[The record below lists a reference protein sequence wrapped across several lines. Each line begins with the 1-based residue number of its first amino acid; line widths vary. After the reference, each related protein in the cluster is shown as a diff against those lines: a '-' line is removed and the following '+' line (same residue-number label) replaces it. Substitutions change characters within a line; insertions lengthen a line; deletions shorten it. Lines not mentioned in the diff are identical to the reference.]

1 MKTRPIA
8 AALLL
13 TLSTP
18 LVLPPRVAFAQSV
31 DDATT
36 KMARQRFQEGV
47 NYFDKGQY
55 EMARAAFLQAY
66 ALRKHPAV
74 LLNLAQSC
82 VKSGHAL
89 EAARYFQ
96 QFLHEHTSATDA
108 QRADANRGLNEARA
122 KLGRIDVAG
131 VPAGTEI
138 FLDDERVGVTPLDHS
153 LDVEPGTHTVRAHG
167 AIDQSVQVTAGMGQ
181 GATARFSSSAAA
193 PAPAPAP
200 PPPSQE
206 EPSPAPPE
214 PTPPPP
220 SETTDATAPI
230 PPASE
235 SSTSS
240 GTHRGGWGIVV
251 LGGVVTLAAA
261 GTAIGFGAAKNSAQ
275 DAANSAASQIT
286 AYALGQDHRS
296 SAAGVCNNPSPKS
309 PYYGPCATLNT
320 DNDNVNKDAT
330 VANIA
335 IGVAVAGA
343 AFTILY
349 GVFGTKRSDSAAN
362 TTTPTV
368 GPMIG
373 QGLGG
378 LTVGGAF

>member
-1 MKTRPIA
+1 
-8 AALLL
+8 
-13 TLSTP
+13 
-18 LVLPPRVAFAQSV
+18 VAFAQSV

-96 QFLHEHTSATDA
+96 QFLHEHTAATDA
-108 QRADANRGLNEARA
+108 QRADANRGLNEAHT

-131 VPAGTEI
+131 VPPGTDVFI
-138 FLDDERVGVTPLDHS
+138 DDERVGITPLDHS
-153 LDVEPGTHTVRAHG
+153 IDVEPGTHTVRAH
-167 AIDQSVQVTAGMGQ
+167 DQSVQVTAGMGQ
-181 GATARFSSSAAA
+181 GATARFSTASAAA

-200 PPPSQE
+200 AQE
-206 EPSPAPPE
+206 EPAPPAPE

-220 SETTDATAPI
+220 SEASTDATAPI
-230 PPASE
+230 PPAPE
-235 SSTSS
+235 SSASEGS
-240 GTHRGGWGIVV
+240 HRGGWGIVV

-261 GTAIGFGAAKNSAQ
+261 GTAIGFGLAKQSAQ
-275 DAANSAASQIT
+275 DAANSAAAQIS
-286 AYALGQDHRS
+286 AYAIGTDKRS
-296 SAAGVCNNPSPKS
+296 SAAGVCNNPAKTS
-309 PYYGPCATLNT
+309 PYYGPCGTLNT

-349 GVFGTKRSDSAAN
+349 GVFGTKRSESASN
-362 TTTPTV
+362 TTPTV

-378 LTVGGAF
+378 LTVGGGF